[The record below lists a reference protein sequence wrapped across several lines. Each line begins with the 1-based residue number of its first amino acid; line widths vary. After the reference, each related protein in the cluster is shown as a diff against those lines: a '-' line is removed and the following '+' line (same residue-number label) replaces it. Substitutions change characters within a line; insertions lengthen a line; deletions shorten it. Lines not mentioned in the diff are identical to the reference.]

1 MVPAIYNLPTGYR
14 GDSYGPIV
22 FKLLDSSGSAVNV
35 SGVTG
40 ALQVKEAAGLST
52 VLSWTT
58 VDSSMFIGGVSGN
71 EIRLNPKPG
80 KCMLIGPYTFV
91 YDLQLSS
98 GDTTRTY
105 LKGQFSVDGDIT
117 NI

>member
-22 FKLLDSSGSAVNV
+22 FKFFNSFGSGINLD
-35 SGVTG
+35 GVTG
-40 ALQVKEAAGLST
+40 NLQVKEPIDLTS
-52 VLSWTT
+52 VLSWSTEDT
-58 VDSSMFIGGVSGN
+58 SMLISGN
-71 EIRLNPKPG
+71 QVILNIKPG
-80 KCMLIGPYTFV
+80 NCMQIQPRNYV

-98 GDTTRTY
+98 GSITRTY
-105 LKGQFSVDGDIT
+105 VKGQFPIEVDIT

>member
-14 GDSYGPIV
+14 GDSYGPII
-22 FKLLDSSGSAVNV
+22 FKFFDSSGNAVV
-35 SGVTG
+35 ISGVTG

-58 VDSSMFIGGVSGN
+58 ADNSMFIGGISGN
-71 EIRLNPKPG
+71 EIKLNSKPG
-80 KCMLIGPYTFV
+80 HCMLIGPDTFV

-98 GDTTRTY
+98 GEMTRTY
-105 LKGQFSVDGDIT
+105 LKGEFPIDGDIT
-117 NI
+117 HI